1 MKSLAAIVLFLL
13 ASLVVVLSA
22 FGQTVPPPFPIT
34 WQTADYWTERKD
46 MLVLAPKPLQQWI
59 TPNAPYDTQWYLM
72 EVVNAKGVASQLLW
86 HSAKAPVVATSWTSA
101 DGKLTGKV
109 TKFTGPWP
117 LQNAIQNNPGRSFFL
132 FSDSPTTYL
141 TGGDGVG
148 KVFLGW
154 YGTTTEYYWCRNP

>member
-1 MKSLAAIVLFLL
+1 MKSLASIVLFLI

-22 FGQTVPPPFPIT
+22 FGQTVAPPVPNCPIEYLT
-34 WQTADYWTERKD
+34 
-46 MLVLAPKPLQQWI
+46 LAPKPLQQWV

-72 EVVNAKGVASQLLW
+72 EVVNAKGVSSKLLW
-86 HSAKAPVVATSWTSA
+86 HSAKAPVAGTNWTSA
-101 DGKLTGKV
+101 DGKLTGSV

-117 LQNAIQNNPGRSFFL
+117 LQNAVPNNPDRSFFIL
-132 FSDSPTTYL
+132 DGTYL

>member
-117 LQNAIQNNPGRSFFL
+117 LQMKNSTAFL
-132 FSDSPTTYL
+132 FSDSPYL
-141 TGGDGVG
+141 WITGDQN
-148 KVFLGW
+148 GW